1 MLVAIAVA
9 ALVDSNVTG
18 ASMFDDA
25 QRIRAESHRA
35 TSTSGGDCYVRSLDY
50 YRRLGRA
57 RIPARVVIVQST
69 MLNMY
74 DSHSFV
80 EVRKDGRWVIQDPT
94 FNGGWRIDGRIVGT
108 RELQEALRTGTW
120 RKARWHGPQK
130 AMYDYYV
137 DPRLLMRHARFRQ
150 WDAGGA
156 LRETRATVPR
166 LHALYYAQKKRP
178 RGATAGLVVV
188 EGGQGGTVNGY
199 GLAQL
204 PDSRWISPIHRLGKT
219 ISRIGGGVPS
229 LRWVPRYR

>member
-1 MLVAIAVA
+1 MVVAIAVA
-9 ALVDSNVTG
+9 ALVESNVAG

-35 TSTSGGDCYVRSLDY
+35 TSRSGGDCYVRSLDY
-50 YRRLGRA
+50 YRRLGKA

-69 MLNMY
+69 MLNIY

-80 EVRKDGRWVIQDPT
+80 EVLKDGRWVIQDPT

-108 RELQEALRTGTW
+108 RELQAALRNGSW
-120 RKARWHGPQK
+120 RTSRWHGPQK
-130 AMYDYYV
+130 AIHDYYV

-156 LRETRATVPR
+156 LRETRATVPG

-178 RGATAGLVVV
+178 HGATAGLVVV
-188 EGGQGGTVNGY
+188 EGGNGGTANGY
-199 GLAQL
+199 ALAQL
-204 PDSRWISPIHRLGKT
+204 PDSRWISPIHFTRGSV
-219 ISRIGGGVPS
+219 SRTGGGTASV
-229 LRWVPRYR
+229 RWVPPYR